1 MPRLHSL
8 HRLRFGDQQSVLQ
21 IQQLTVIQGN
31 RNLLGERLHGR
42 ALGSE
47 KLAREREARSGE
59 SRSSAETML
68 GDIPQDVA
76 ARKPLTWID
85 IAETVVGEM
94 LGCELLRLDGI
105 RRTIRRARAI
115 GTLEPK
121 KSAPLNLT
129 SNGALAKAEEASKRG
144 LTPPCDSGKR
154 LVGYSAA
161 SAASASALSA
171 SACSPAILMFAC
183 SSSQLFAFKRSAA
196 SRSMKPRPVC
206 SRR

>member
-1 MPRLHSL
+1 
-8 HRLRFGDQQSVLQ
+8 
-21 IQQLTVIQGN
+21 
-31 RNLLGERLHGR
+31 
-42 ALGSE
+42 
-47 KLAREREARSGE
+47 
-59 SRSSAETML
+59 ML
-68 GDIPQDVA
+68 EDILQDVVV
-76 ARKPLTWID
+76 RKPLTWID
-85 IAETVVGEM
+85 IAETVIGEVF
-94 LGCELLRLDGI
+94 GCERLRLDGI

-196 SRSMKPRPVC
+196 SRSMKLRPVC

>member
-31 RNLLGERLHGR
+31 RYLLGERLHGR

-47 KLAREREARSGE
+47 KLAREGRDRAQRPCW
-59 SRSSAETML
+59 RAH
-68 GDIPQDVA
+68 PQDVVV
-76 ARKPLTWID
+76 REPLAWVG
-85 IAETVVGEM
+85 IAETVVGKCSVANDCASMASAEPF
-94 LGCELLRLDGI
+94 G
-105 RRTIRRARAI
+105 ARAI

-129 SNGALAKAEEASKRG
+129 SNGALAKAEEASKRV

-154 LVGYSAA
+154 LLQVIRQR
-161 SAASASALSA
+161 
-171 SACSPAILMFAC
+171 P
-183 SSSQLFAFKRSAA
+183 QRQ
-196 SRSMKPRPVC
+196 PRPC
-206 SRR
+206 QHQPARLQS

>member
-8 HRLRFGDQQSVLQ
+8 HRLRFSDQQSVLQ

-31 RNLLGERLHGR
+31 RYLLGERLHGR

-47 KLAREREARSGE
+47 KLARGG

-68 GDIPQDVA
+68 EDILQDVV

-85 IAETVVGEM
+85 IAETVVGKM
-94 LGCELLRLDGI
+94 FGCERLRLDGI

-154 LVGYSAA
+154 LLQVIRQR
-161 SAASASALSA
+161 
-171 SACSPAILMFAC
+171 P
-183 SSSQLFAFKRSAA
+183 QRQ
-196 SRSMKPRPVC
+196 PRPCQHQPVRLQ
-206 SRR
+206 S